1 MHEIPNL
8 PFPSLNHVE
17 QKPAPLNAEPAQSA
31 DQQGDESP
39 SADQE

>member
-8 PFPSLNHVE
+8 PFPSLNQVE
-17 QKPAPLNAEPAQSA
+17 QKPAPINAEPAQSA